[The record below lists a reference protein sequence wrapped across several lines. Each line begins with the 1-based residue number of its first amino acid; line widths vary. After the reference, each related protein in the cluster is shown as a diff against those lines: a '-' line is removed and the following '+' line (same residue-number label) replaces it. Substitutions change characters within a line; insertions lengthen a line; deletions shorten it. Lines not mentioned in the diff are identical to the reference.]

1 MVVSSN
7 VKNYVVNFDWLKG
20 DAMGTLITNS
30 FLFGEIA
37 AMVTYD
43 DETMDVLTWATKDHH
58 GNFIPGVKLN
68 RVYNYRLSADERHI
82 FKFDID
88 GVWAGD
94 FNLDEVCEKLYRM
107 FIEDPDINETDWAYL
122 NIRSD
127 MEIAPNVL
135 IDIGERLSHH
145 YTTTFG
151 GELHVAVDNV
161 GVTSAVAV
169 PTIFYTSDEN
179 YIIADRKETIVSEG
193 SFGGGLFGN
202 ESVPNAIHGTVE
214 ADLAEL
220 AKAMYRIRRNPA
232 IHVLEVGIN
241 EAGITFAAYRDS
253 EGKVSNT
260 LNVPGD
266 KFKLSNK

>member
-7 VKNYVVNFDWLKG
+7 VKNSVVNFDWLRG

-30 FLFGEIA
+30 FLFGEEA

-58 GNFIPGVKLN
+58 GNFIPGTKLN
-68 RVYNYRLSADERHI
+68 YVNHFRLTVDER
-82 FKFDID
+82 KVLEFDVD
-88 GVWAGD
+88 GD
-94 FNLDEVCEKLYRM
+94 FTGRFCTDDVCEQLYRM
-107 FIEDPDINETDWAYL
+107 YIGDNEIKDGDWAY
-122 NIRSD
+122 I
-127 MEIAPNVL
+127 NVL
-135 IDIGERLSHH
+135 SPMPIRPDVLERLGAEIRQN
-145 YTTTFG
+145 YQRRYG
-151 GELHVAVDNV
+151 GDICIALNNVNVYKSPAMAAVLYV
-161 GVTSAVAV
+161 
-169 PTIFYTSDEN
+169 SDEQ

-202 ESVPNAIHGTVE
+202 DSVPNTIHGTVE

-253 EGKVSNT
+253 EGNVNNT

-266 KFKLSNK
+266 KFKISN